1 MAKWQTVRTGAS
13 AAMVALAVATT
24 LVVTA
29 AAGGSTTGGA
39 GRAGSTEDGV
49 DLTALPIGD
58 SITNVPEVGGV
69 FSCQTVFNGPGAT
82 PGPWLDED
90 AGTFDLTAKPTV
102 DGSVDWDG
110 EYTISF
116 GASGATRLNTT
127 NDLPDHPTGT
137 FPIASTDDAYQYD
150 RNPNT
155 IRATTLNMG
164 VPTRPGLLA
173 TPACL
178 SLGSIGIMTSG
189 VALFNALDAQGRDA
203 VAYEIPD
210 TCGGHPQQ
218 AGAYHYHA
226 LSDCIDDPASGEH
239 SARLGYARDGFGIYG
254 RYGEDGE
261 TLTNADLD
269 ECHGHAHQI
278 EWDGVD
284 RVMYHYHATWEYP
297 YTLGCY
303 RGTALATAPA
313 NCNLAPRDN
322 EFTDVG
328 AAASYVDAAD
338 WADCHGLVTG
348 TTFRPTAGLTRK
360 HAVVLLWRF
369 LGRPESDG
377 TSSYPDVADEATWHA
392 ALDWAAEEGLFTTGP
407 SGAFKP
413 TKQLTRSQWATWL
426 WHLMDDPAGAP
437 DVPFTDVADNARYH
451 DALDWAVA
459 HDVLAP
465 SAAGRVRPIATI
477 ERSRAVSWLSALAA
491 STEAWA
497 DYPGDHPSTLRQL

>member
-1 MAKWQTVRTGAS
+1 
-13 AAMVALAVATT
+13 MVALAVAITLTATT
-24 LVVTA
+24 
-29 AAGGSTTGGA
+29 AAGGSAAASADGAATTE
-39 GRAGSTEDGV
+39 RVV

-58 SITNVPEVGGV
+58 SITDAPEVGGI

-90 AGTFDLTAKPTV
+90 AGTFDLTAKPSV

-116 GASGATRLNTT
+116 GASGATRFNTT

-155 IRATTLNMG
+155 IRATALNMG

-226 LSDCIDDPASGEH
+226 LSDCQEDPATGAH
-239 SARLGYARDGFGIYG
+239 SPRLGYARDGFGIYG
-254 RYGEDGE
+254 RYGENGA

-269 ECHGHAHQI
+269 ECHGHAHEI
-278 EWDGVD
+278 EWDGVV

-303 RGTALATAPA
+303 RGTTLATAPVD
-313 NCNLAPRDN
+313 CNLAPPDN
-322 EFTDVG
+322 DFTDV
-328 AAASYVDAAD
+328 ATTASYVDAVD
-338 WADCHGLVTG
+338 WAACHELVTG

-360 HAVVLLWRF
+360 QAVVLLWRF
-369 LGRPESDG
+369 MGQPEAGG
-377 TSSYPDVADEATWHA
+377 TSSYPDVADEATWHP
-392 ALDWAAEEGLFTTGP
+392 ALDWAAQEGLFTTGP
-407 SGAFKP
+407 TGAFQPAK
-413 TKQLTRSQWATWL
+413 TLTRSQWATWL
-426 WHLMDDPAGAP
+426 WHLMGDPAGDP
-437 DVPFTDVADNARYH
+437 DVTLTDVPGAAGYH

-465 SAAGRVRPIATI
+465 SAAGRVRPTSTI
-477 ERSRAVSWLSALAA
+477 QRSRSISWLSALAA

-497 DYPGDHPSTLRQL
+497 DHGGDRPDTLRQL